1 MYGPRAD
8 SITAGVQ
15 FPDPTPRP
23 PAFAVNV
30 DGNGPAGRPKSSSVA
45 PYPTDDQPLPSATVR
60 PVSSAPYPIDDVQGP
75 QVNPS
80 PHFAG
85 GAPGP
90 QADRPGSAFGIRPLS
105 PNSGGLRPGSAG
117 RGRPVSSQPGVG
129 GGWDAQ
135 AAAGYRR
142 PSPGPGGQWQQP
154 PHGQHDPRY
163 GDHGRGRLQKPNPNL
178 QPTAQG
184 GPPMGGGQPGR
195 DYGRPVSDNY
205 GAAPGGYDRYGP
217 APPGS
222 PGRPP
227 TGGPGSPGLHP
238 SHAGPSARPVS
249 HVDPGSGGR
258 SSAPPAGAN
267 GRPGPPSST
276 ASSPGPAANQQ
287 RPPPP
292 STRPSGA
299 SSTNLVHPD
308 GKTMGNGPATF
319 EEMGIP
325 QGKNENDCVSFFFSY
340 NWLCAMTGYANDY
353 G

>member
-1 MYGPRAD
+1 MD
-8 SITAGVQ
+8 HELTASQ
-15 FPDPTPRP
+15 LECSSQIRLQDRQHSRSTSM
-23 PAFAVNV
+23 ATALQ
-30 DGNGPAGRPKSSSVA
+30 DG
-45 PYPTDDQPLPSATVR
+45 
-60 PVSSAPYPIDDVQGP
+60 
-75 QVNPS
+75 PS
-80 PHFAG
+80 P
-85 GAPGP
+85 
-90 QADRPGSAFGIRPLS
+90 PLS
-105 PNSGGLRPGSAG
+105 PHTPPTTNRCHLPPSGRCRAHRIPSTTCRALKSIPALILPAALPDLKRTAREVLSVSDPCHPTAAASGPALPAVVVRCRASRVWEVAG
-117 RGRPVSSQPGVG
+117 
-129 GGWDAQ
+129 DAQ

-325 QGKNENDCVSFFFSY
+325 QGKNENDCVV
-340 NWLCAMTGYANDY
+340 M
-353 G
+353 